1 MYAVIQSGGKQYTV
15 RPGETL
21 TVEKLDGDAGASVVL
36 TDVLM
41 VADGDA
47 VTVGTPMVSGARVVA
62 EIVEHG
68 KAKKV
73 VVFKYKPKIRYRKRT
88 GHRQQFTRLT
98 VKEIARSP

>member
-21 TVEKLDGDAGASVVL
+21 TVEKLDGEVGSSIEL
-36 TDVLM
+36 TDILM
-41 VADGDA
+41 VADGDS
-47 VTVGTPMVSGARVVA
+47 VTIGTPTVAGARVVA
-62 EIVEHG
+62 DIVEHG
-68 KAKKV
+68 KGKKV

-98 VKEIARSP
+98 VKEIIV